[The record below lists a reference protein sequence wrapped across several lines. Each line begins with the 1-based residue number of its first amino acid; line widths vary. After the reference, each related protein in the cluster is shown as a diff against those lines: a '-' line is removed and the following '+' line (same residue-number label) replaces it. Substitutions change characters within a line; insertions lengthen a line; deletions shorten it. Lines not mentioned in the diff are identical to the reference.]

1 MIKCPNCNHPLTE
14 FIEGSS
20 MGVRCSHCDYEVVTT
35 YVDPIYEDDTIYSIV
50 LEKNN
55 AINKDTVGYLMTIT
69 GLNIPNVSDL
79 IKNRCPYVL
88 FKGKAVDVKKMSIRL
103 EEKGIKYK
111 IIPKFDW

>member
-1 MIKCPNCNHPLTE
+1 MIKCPNCNHPLTK

-35 YVDPIYEDDTIYSIV
+35 FVDPIYEDDTIYSIV

-88 FKGKAVDVKKMSIRL
+88 FKGNAVDVK
-103 EEKGIKYK
+103 
-111 IIPKFDW
+111 

>member
-1 MIKCPNCNHPLTE
+1 MV
-14 FIEGSS
+14 
-20 MGVRCSHCDYEVVTT
+20 VRCSRCDYEVVTT
-35 YVDPIYEDDTIYSIV
+35 FVDPIYEDDTIYSIV

-88 FKGKAVDVKKMSIRL
+88 FKGNAVDVKEMSIRL
-103 EEKGIKYK
+103 EKKGIKYK

>member
-1 MIKCPNCNHPLTE
+1 MIKCPNCNHPLKK
-14 FIEGSS
+14 FIEGSA
-20 MGVRCSHCDYEVVTT
+20 MVVRCSHCDYEVVTT

-88 FKGKAVDVKKMSIRL
+88 FKGNAVDVKEMSIRL

>member
-55 AINKDTVGYLMTIT
+55 VINKDTVGYLMTIT

-88 FKGKAVDVKKMSIRL
+88 FKGNAVDVKEMSIRL
-103 EEKGIKYK
+103 EEKGIN
-111 IIPKFDW
+111 I

>member
-88 FKGKAVDVKKMSIRL
+88 FKGNAVDVKEMSIRL
-103 EEKGIKYK
+103 EEKGIKYI